1 MNAQAAQILLGALAQ
16 VPGAARDLDGW
27 DHDGT
32 RRLESGATEWAFE
45 HECGQAIDVLI
56 GPGSEV
62 EWEWYPAA
70 GRQPDGSFLLYNPAP
85 AGAEQHVQ
93 LEASRAAG
101 PFAF

>member
-45 HECGQAIDVLI
+45 HECGQAIDADR
-56 GPGSEV
+56 PRQR
-62 EWEWYPAA
+62 
-70 GRQPDGSFLLYNPAP
+70 GRMGVVPSG
-85 AGAEQHVQ
+85 
-93 LEASRAAG
+93 RAAARWLVPAVQPCPSG
-101 PFAF
+101 SGATRTA

>member
-1 MNAQAAQILLGALAQ
+1 MARGGWNQARPSGHSSTSAG
-16 VPGAARDLDGW
+16 
-27 DHDGT
+27 
-32 RRLESGATEWAFE
+32 RLSTP
-45 HECGQAIDVLI
+45 I